1 MKILHSNLSLSSGS
15 SLLKTRYQIQIL
27 RQRYE
32 EKFFIDLC
40 ILKFLSF
47 LFNKFPLFK
56 SYTRSYSHFSRTNF
70 DDILFSFFLIRL
82 IQTVSCLTL
91 WSDNH
96 QWTSQLLINTL
107 FKYKRKELK
116 GNLGCLKGKSPD
128 SHLLRVFKKVFL
140 VAHSSGL
147 V

>member
-40 ILKFLSF
+40 ILKFLAF

-91 WSDNH
+91 WSDNR
-96 QWTSQLLINTL
+96 QLKVNKVCCFKMQIYVLCHSVIFVGRDSRHLI
-107 FKYKRKELK
+107 
-116 GNLGCLKGKSPD
+116 SP
-128 SHLLRVFKKVFL
+128 R
-140 VAHSSGL
+140 
-147 V
+147 